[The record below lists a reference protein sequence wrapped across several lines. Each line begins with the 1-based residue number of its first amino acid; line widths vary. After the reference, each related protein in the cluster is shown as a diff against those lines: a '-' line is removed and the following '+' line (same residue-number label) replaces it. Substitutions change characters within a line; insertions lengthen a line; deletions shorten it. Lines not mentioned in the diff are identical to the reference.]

1 MDQHD
6 RLTIERQ
13 VDELWGADEVESG
26 VLLRF
31 QANQFG
37 VTGDQRV
44 VSVTH
49 RYGPTPLMSV
59 TVQDPNQGRAAGGE
73 DSVEV

>member
-1 MDQHD
+1 M
-6 RLTIERQ
+6 
-13 VDELWGADEVESG
+13 ESG
-26 VLLRF
+26 ALLRF

-49 RYGPTPLMSV
+49 RYGPTHLMSV